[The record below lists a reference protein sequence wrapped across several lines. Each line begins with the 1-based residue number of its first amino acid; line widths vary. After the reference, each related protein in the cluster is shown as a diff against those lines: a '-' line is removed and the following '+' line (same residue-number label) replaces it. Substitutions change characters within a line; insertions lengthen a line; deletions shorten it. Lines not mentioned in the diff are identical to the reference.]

1 MIGATLAV
9 VRREL
14 RSLVSLPHTYAIA
27 CAFLAISGIF
37 FVTFFVQSNL
47 PDLEQYYSNIA
58 TTLLVLAPIIAMR
71 SFAEE
76 RRAGS
81 LDITLS
87 WPVPRTA
94 LVVGKY
100 LVNLVYTWILLSVAW
115 LYVRLLTGMG
125 EMEVGKA
132 VAGFVGILLL
142 AAALSALAL
151 AVSARAASPTGAAF
165 LGFGL
170 LLGLWTLQFAN
181 RMLGPDIGRRVADI
195 SPANHLEAAARGVID
210 GADVAYFLTCVVIGL
225 GFAVHSLERQRPG
238 VTSMLARRSAVR
250 LAVVGAVG
258 AVLLAT
264 GSSVE
269 AQADLTPT
277 KRFTIT
283 RQTKEIAERVHSTVH
298 ITGFVDPDGVGAIE
312 MKALVRQ
319 YRAAHIPVEL
329 EIVDPDA
336 QPGRA
341 RAYGVSRYGQL
352 LVRIGDRQ
360 ELVPDV
366 TEVAL
371 TSAILRL
378 TRDKPAEACFTVGH
392 GEPDINDTRP
402 SGYEVFAAYL
412 RQLGYAP
419 EQLALGA
426 PGGADRLARCAVVI
440 TSPRIPLLAS
450 ELAMLQSYVQ
460 TNGRLIIMSDPDDAT
475 RVQLNELLRPFGLA
489 FGGGEV
495 RDRSALADDP
505 TSVVAFS
512 YPSESPPIRDLKREG
527 IPVLFVA
534 PHPIEKAVTGE
545 IVQPL
550 VPETVVP
557 LVSSSSQSSI
567 VGNPAP
573 GPFVLA
579 ALYDASAVSEQA
591 GSAKLTVS
599 RLAVVGSSA
608 VASNRLIDNFGNRD
622 FATGLIQWV
631 ARETDVIS
639 AGRSFGGVRKIVLTR
654 DRRDHLVRSA
664 IVFPA
669 LAVMIPMP
677 VALLRLR
684 RG

>member
-1 MIGATLAV
+1 VIRATFAV
-9 VRREL
+9 ARKEF
-14 RSLVSLPHTYAIA
+14 RSLVALPHTYAIA

-47 PDLEQYYSNIA
+47 PDLEQYFNNIA

-76 RRAGS
+76 RRAGA

-87 WPVPRTA
+87 WPVPRVA

-100 LVNLVYTWILLSVAW
+100 LVNLAYTWLLLSVAW
-115 LYVRLLTGMG
+115 LYVRLLVGMG
-125 EMEVGKA
+125 EMELGKA

-142 AAALSALAL
+142 GAALSALSL

-181 RMLGPDIGRRVADI
+181 RMLGPDVGKRIADI
-195 SPANHLEAAARGVID
+195 SPATHLEAAARGVID
-210 GADVAYFLTCVVIGL
+210 GGDVAYFLTCVVIGL
-225 GFAVHSLERQRPG
+225 GFAVHALERQRPG
-238 VTSMLARRSAVR
+238 ITSALNRRSGVR
-250 LAVVGAVG
+250 LAGVAAVG
-258 AVLLAT
+258 VLLLVA

-283 RQTKEIAERVHSTVH
+283 RQTKEIADRVHSPIHV
-298 ITGFVDPDGVGAIE
+298 TGFVDPDGTGAVE
-312 MKALVRQ
+312 MKSLIRQ
-319 YRAAHIPVEL
+319 YRTAHIPIEL

-336 QPGRA
+336 QPSKA
-341 RAYGVSRYGQL
+341 RAHGISRYGQL
-352 LVRIGDRQ
+352 VVQIGDRQ

-366 TEVAL
+366 TEIAL

-378 TRDKPAEACFTVGH
+378 TRDKPAVACFTVGH
-392 GEPDINDTRP
+392 GEPDINDTGP
-402 SGYEVFAAYL
+402 AGYEVFAAYL
-412 RQLGYAP
+412 RQLGYSSEP
-419 EQLALGA
+419 LALAAAGA
-426 PGGADRLARCAVVI
+426 TERLGRCAVVV
-440 TSPRIPLLAS
+440 TGPRIPLLPS
-450 ELAMLQSYVQ
+450 ELSMLQSYLES
-460 TNGRLIIMSDPDDAT
+460 NGRLVVMSDPDDRT
-475 RVQLNELLRPFGLA
+475 RGQLNDLLRPFGLA
-489 FGGGEV
+489 IGAGEV
-495 RDRSALADDP
+495 RDRSSLADDP

-512 YPSESPPIRDLKREG
+512 YPSESPPVRDLKRDG

-534 PHPIEKAVTGE
+534 PHPIEHSVSGE
-545 IVQPL
+545 ANQPA
-550 VPETVVP
+550 TP
-557 LVSSSSQSSI
+557 LVSSSSHSTIQ
-567 VGNPAP
+567 GNPAS

-579 ALYDASAVSEQA
+579 ALYDASQVSDRA
-591 GSAKLTVS
+591 GTATLEVS

-608 VASNRLIDNFGNRD
+608 MASNRLIDNFGNRD
-622 FATGLIQWV
+622 FVTGLVQWV
-631 ARETDVIS
+631 GRENDVIS
-639 AGRSFGGVRKIVLTR
+639 AGRSFGGVHKIVLTK
-654 DRRDHLVRSA
+654 DRRDNLVRRG

-669 LAVMIPMP
+669 IAFLLPMP

>member
-1 MIGATLAV
+1 MIGATIAV
-9 VRREL
+9 VRKEL
-14 RSLVSLPHTYAIA
+14 GSLVSLPHTYAIA

-100 LVNLVYTWILLSVAW
+100 LVNLAYTWILLSVAW
-115 LYVRLLTGMG
+115 LYVRLLVGMG

-132 VAGFVGILLL
+132 LAGFVGILLL
-142 AAALSALAL
+142 AAALGALAL

-181 RMLGPDIGRRVADI
+181 RMLGPALGRRVADI
-195 SPANHLEAAARGVID
+195 SPANHLEAAVRGVID

-225 GFAVHSLERQRPG
+225 GFAVHALERQRPG
-238 VTSMLARRSAVR
+238 VTSMVSRRSGAR

-258 AVLLAT
+258 VLLLAA

-283 RQTKEIAERVHSTVH
+283 RQTKEIAARVKSPVYV
-298 ITGFVDPDGVGAIE
+298 TGFVDPDGTGAIE

-319 YRAAHIPVEL
+319 YRTAHIPIEL

-341 RAYGVSRYGQL
+341 RAGGISRYGQL
-352 LVRIGDRQ
+352 LVRIGDRT

-366 TEVAL
+366 TEIGL

-378 TRDKPAEACFTVGH
+378 TRDKPAVACFTVGH
-392 GEPDINDTRP
+392 GEPDVNDTRP
-402 SGYEVFAAYL
+402 PGYEVFAAYL
-412 RQLGYAP
+412 RQLGYASEP
-419 EQLALGA
+419 LALGA
-426 PGGADRLARCAVVI
+426 PGGADRLGQCTVVI
-440 TSPRIPLLAS
+440 AAPRIALFPS
-450 ELAMLQSYVQ
+450 ELSMLQSYVGG
-460 TNGRLIIMSDPDDAT
+460 NGRLVIMGDPDDAT
-475 RVQLNELLRPFGLA
+475 RGQLNDLLRPFGMA
-489 FGGGEV
+489 FGQGEV
-495 RDRSALADDP
+495 RDRSSLADDP

-512 YPSESPPIRDLKREG
+512 YPSESPPIRDLKRDG

-534 PHPIEKAVTGE
+534 PHPIEVATTGD
-545 IVQPL
+545 VARS
-550 VPETVVP
+550 VSP
-557 LVSSSSQSSI
+557 LVSSSSHSSI
-567 VGNPAP
+567 PGSSAS

-579 ALYDASAVSEQA
+579 ALYDASQVSQQA
-591 GSAKLTVS
+591 GSALLTTS

-608 VASNRLIDNFGNRD
+608 LASNRLIDNFGNRD
-622 FATGLIQWV
+622 FVTGLVQWV
-631 ARETDVIS
+631 GRETDVIS
-639 AGRSFGGVRKIVLTR
+639 AGRSFGGVRKIVLTK
-654 DRRDHLVRSA
+654 DRRDHLVRSG

-669 LAVMIPMP
+669 LALLIPMP

>member
-1 MIGATLAV
+1 VIGATVAV
-9 VRREL
+9 IRKEL
-14 RSLVSLPHTYAIA
+14 RSLISLPHTYAIA

-58 TTLLVLAPIIAMR
+58 STLLVLAPIIAMR

-76 RRAGS
+76 RRAGA

-87 WPVPRTA
+87 WPVPRIA
-94 LVVGKY
+94 LVIGKY
-100 LVNLVYTWILLSVAW
+100 LVNLLYTWILLSIAW
-115 LYVRLLTGMG
+115 LYVRLLLGMG

-142 AAALSALAL
+142 AAALSALSL
-151 AVSARAASPTGAAF
+151 AVSARASSPTGAAF

-181 RMLGPDIGRRVADI
+181 RMLGPDVGRRVADI

-210 GADVAYFLTCVVIGL
+210 GGDVAYFLTCVVVGL
-225 GFAVHSLERQRPG
+225 GFAVYALERQRPG
-238 VTSMLARRSAVR
+238 VTKTLGRRSGVR
-250 LAVVGAVG
+250 LAAVGAVG
-258 AVLLAT
+258 VLLLVA

-283 RQTKEIAERVHSTVH
+283 RQTKEIAQRVHSPVH
-298 ITGFVDPDGVGAIE
+298 ITGFVDPDGTGAIE

-319 YRAAHIPVEL
+319 YRTAHIPVDL

-341 RAYGVSRYGQL
+341 RAHGVSRYGQL
-352 LVRIGDRQ
+352 LVKIGDRQ

-366 TEVAL
+366 TEIGL

-378 TRDKPAEACFTVGH
+378 TRHKPAEACFTVGH

-402 SGYEVFAAYL
+402 AGFEIFAAYL

-419 EQLALGA
+419 ETLALGA
-426 PGGADRLARCAVVI
+426 PGGSDRLARCAVVI
-440 TSPRIPLLAS
+440 TAPRIPLLPA

-460 TNGRLIIMSDPDDAT
+460 GHGRLVIMGDPDDTT
-475 RVQLNELLRPFGLA
+475 RGQLNELLRPVGMA
-489 FGGGEV
+489 IGAGEV

-505 TSVVAFS
+505 TSVVAFN
-512 YPSESPPIRDLKREG
+512 YPSESPPIRDLKRDG

-534 PHPIEKAVTGE
+534 PHPIEQATSGE
-545 IVQPL
+545 IQTL
-550 VPETVVP
+550 VPQTVVP
-557 LVSSSSQSSI
+557 LISSSSQSSI
-567 VGNPAP
+567 VGNPAK
-573 GPFVLA
+573 GPFILA
-579 ALYDASAVSEQA
+579 ALYDASEVSEQA
-591 GSAKLTVS
+591 GSAQLTIS
-599 RLAVVGSSA
+599 RLAVVGGSA

-622 FATGLIQWV
+622 FAAGLVQWV
-631 ARETDVIS
+631 SRETDVIS
-639 AGRSFGGVRKIVLTR
+639 AGRSFGGVHKIVLTR

-669 LAVMIPMP
+669 LALLIPLP

>member
-1 MIGATLAV
+1 VIGATLAV
-9 VRREL
+9 IRKEA
-14 RSLVSLPHTYAIA
+14 RSLVTLPHTYAIA

-47 PDLEQYYSNIA
+47 PDLEQYFSNIA

-76 RRAGS
+76 RRAGG

-100 LVNLVYTWILLSVAW
+100 LVNLVYTWLLLSVAW
-115 LYVRLLTGMG
+115 LYVRLLLGMG
-125 EMEVGKA
+125 EMEMGKA

-142 AAALSALAL
+142 AAALGALAL

-170 LLGLWTLQFAN
+170 LLGLWTLQFAA
-181 RMLGPDIGRRVADI
+181 RMLGPGIGKRVADL
-195 SPANHLEAAARGVID
+195 SPATHLEVAARGVID
-210 GADVAYFLTCVVIGL
+210 GGDVAYFLTCVVIGL
-225 GFAVHSLERQRPG
+225 GFAVHALERQRPG
-238 VTSMLARRSAVR
+238 ITRTVARRSGVR
-250 LAVVGAVG
+250 LAAVG
-258 AVLLAT
+258 AIGVLLLVA

-283 RQTKEIAERVHSTVH
+283 RQTKEIARRVHSPIHV
-298 ITGFVDPDGVGAIE
+298 TGFVDPDGTGAVE
-312 MKALVRQ
+312 MKSLIRQ
-319 YRAAHIPVEL
+319 YRTAHVPIEL

-336 QPGRA
+336 QPSKA
-341 RAYGVSRYGQL
+341 RAHGISRYGQL
-352 LVRIGDRQ
+352 LVQIGDRQ

-366 TEVAL
+366 TEIAL

-378 TRDKPAEACFTVGH
+378 TRDKPAVACFTVGH

-402 SGYEVFAAYL
+402 VGYETFAAYL
-412 RQLGYAP
+412 RQLGYAS

-426 PGGADRLARCAVVI
+426 PGATERLGRCAVVI
-440 TSPRIPLLAS
+440 AGPRIPLLPS
-450 ELAMLQSYVQ
+450 ELSLLQTYVGGH
-460 TNGRLIIMSDPDDAT
+460 GRLVIMADPDDAT
-475 RVQLNELLRPFGLA
+475 RAQLNDVLRPFGITM
-489 FGGGEV
+489 GGGEV
-495 RDRSALADDP
+495 RDRSSLADDP

-512 YPSESPPIRDLKREG
+512 YPSESPPIRDLKRDG

-534 PHPIEKAVTGE
+534 PHPIEHGTTGE
-545 IVQPL
+545 ANQPVNSL
-550 VPETVVP
+550 I
-557 LVSSSSQSSI
+557 SSSSHSS
-567 VGNPAP
+567 VAGNPAS

-579 ALYDASAVSEQA
+579 ALYDTSQVADKSGTAT
-591 GSAKLTVS
+591 LITS

-622 FATGLIQWV
+622 FATGLVQWV
-631 ARETDVIS
+631 GRENDVIS
-639 AGRSFGGVRKIVLTR
+639 AGRSFGGVHKIVLTK
-654 DRRDHLVRSA
+654 DRRDHLVRSGIA
-664 IVFPA
+664 FPA
-669 LAVMIPMP
+669 LAFLIPLP

>member
-1 MIGATLAV
+1 MIGATIAV
-9 VRREL
+9 IRREL

-76 RRAGS
+76 RRAGA

-100 LVNLVYTWILLSVAW
+100 LVNLLYTWILLSIAW
-115 LYVRLLTGMG
+115 LYVRLLIGMG

-181 RMLGPDIGRRVADI
+181 RMLGPDIGRRIADI

-210 GADVAYFLTCVVIGL
+210 GGDVGYFLTCVVIGL
-225 GFAVHSLERQRPG
+225 GFAVHALERQRPG
-238 VTSMLARRSAVR
+238 VTRTLGRRSGAR
-250 LAVVGAVG
+250 LAAVGAVG
-258 AVLLAT
+258 VVLLVA

-283 RQTKEIAERVHSTVH
+283 RQTKEIAERIHSPVH
-298 ITGFVDPDGVGAIE
+298 ITGFVDPDGTGAIE

-319 YRAAHIPVEL
+319 YRTAHVPVDL

-341 RAYGVSRYGQL
+341 RAHGVSRYGQL

-392 GEPDINDTRP
+392 GEPDIHDTRP
-402 SGYEVFAAYL
+402 TGFEVFAAYL

-419 EQLALGA
+419 ETLALGA

-440 TSPRIPLLAS
+440 AAPRIPLLPS

-460 TNGRLIIMSDPDDAT
+460 GNGRLIIMSDPDDAT
-475 RVQLNELLRPFGLA
+475 RAQLNELLRPFGMA
-489 FGGGEV
+489 IGAGAV
-495 RDRSALADDP
+495 RDRSALADDS

-534 PHPIEKAVTGE
+534 PHPIEKAISGE
-545 IVQPL
+545 VQTL
-550 VPETVVP
+550 VPQTVVP
-557 LVSSSSQSSI
+557 LISSSSQSS
-567 VGNPAP
+567 VAGNSAS
-573 GPFVLA
+573 GPFILA
-579 ALYDASAVSEQA
+579 ALYDASEVSEQA
-591 GSAKLTVS
+591 GTAQLTIS

-622 FATGLIQWV
+622 FATGLVQWV
-631 ARETDVIS
+631 GRETDVIS

-669 LAVMIPMP
+669 LALLIPMP

>member
-9 VRREL
+9 VRKEA

-27 CAFLAISGIF
+27 GAFLAISGIF

-76 RRAGS
+76 RRAGA

-87 WPVPRTA
+87 WPVPRAA

-100 LVNLVYTWILLSVAW
+100 VVNVAYTWLLLSVAW
-115 LYVRLLTGMG
+115 LYVRLLLGMG

-132 VAGFVGILLL
+132 VAGFVGELLL

-170 LLGLWTLQFAN
+170 LLGLWTLQFAG
-181 RMLGPDIGRRVADI
+181 RMLGPDLGRRVADI

-210 GADVAYFLTCVVIGL
+210 GGDVAYFLTCVVVGL
-225 GFAVHSLERQRPG
+225 GLAVHGLERQRPG
-238 VTSMLARRSAVR
+238 VARTLGRRSGAR
-250 LAVVGAVG
+250 LATVGAAG
-258 AVLLAT
+258 AVLLVL

-277 KRFTIT
+277 RRFTVT
-283 RQTKEIAERVHSTVH
+283 RQTKEIARRVHSPISV
-298 ITGFVDPDGVGAIE
+298 TGFVDPDGPGAVE
-312 MKALVRQ
+312 MKALVRE
-319 YRAAHIPVEL
+319 YRAAHIPIDL

-341 RAYGVSRYGQL
+341 RAGGVSRYGQL
-352 LVRIGDRQ
+352 LVKIGERQ

-366 TEVAL
+366 TEIGL

-378 TRDKPAEACFTVGH
+378 TRENPATACFTVGH
-392 GEPDINDTRP
+392 GEPDIHDTRP
-402 SGYEVFAAYL
+402 GGYEVFAAYL
-412 RQLGYAP
+412 RQLGYASEP
-419 EQLALGA
+419 LALGA
-426 PGGADRLARCAVVI
+426 PGAAERLQRCTVVVAA
-440 TSPRIPLLAS
+440 PRIPLLPAEAS
-450 ELAMLQSYVQ
+450 MLQSYARA
-460 TNGRLIIMSDPDDAT
+460 NGRLVVMGDPDDAT
-475 RVQLNELLRPFGLA
+475 RAQLNDLLRPFGMA
-489 FGGGEV
+489 FGAGEV
-495 RDRSALADDP
+495 RDRSSLADDP

-512 YPSESPPIRDLKREG
+512 YPSESPPIRDLKRDG

-534 PHPIEKAVTGE
+534 PHPVEVATTGE
-545 IVQPL
+545 MAESVSA
-550 VPETVVP
+550 
-557 LVSSSSQSSI
+557 LVSSSSHSS
-567 VGNPAP
+567 VAGGSGS

-579 ALYDASAVSEQA
+579 ALYDVSAVSEQD
-591 GSAKLTVS
+591 GSAVLATS
-599 RLAVVGSSA
+599 RVAVVGSSA
-608 VASNRLIDNFGNRD
+608 LASNRLIDHFGNRD
-622 FATGLIQWV
+622 FTTGLVQWV
-631 ARETDVIS
+631 GRETDVIS
-639 AGRSFGGVRKIVLTR
+639 AGRDFGGVRKVVLTR
-654 DRRDHLVRSA
+654 QRRDHLVRSA
-664 IVFPA
+664 VVFPA
-669 LAVMIPMP
+669 LACLVPMP
-677 VALLRLR
+677 IALVRLR

>member
-1 MIGATLAV
+1 MIRAMLAV
-9 VRREL
+9 VGKEL

-27 CAFLAISGIF
+27 CAFMAISGIF

-76 RRAGS
+76 RRAGA

-100 LVNLVYTWILLSVAW
+100 LVNLAYTWLLLAVAW
-115 LYVRLLTGMG
+115 LYVRLLLRMG

-142 AAALSALAL
+142 AAALSALSL

-170 LLGLWTLQFAN
+170 LLGLWTLQFAA
-181 RMLGPDIGRRVADI
+181 RMLGPGLGRRVADV

-210 GADVAYFLTCVVIGL
+210 GGDVAYFLTCVVIGL
-225 GFAVHSLERQRPG
+225 GLAVHGLERQRPG
-238 VTSMLARRSAVR
+238 VTRTLRRRSGAR
-250 LAVVGAVG
+250 LAAVG
-258 AVLLAT
+258 VAGGLLLVV

-283 RQTKEIAERVHSTVH
+283 RQTKEIAGRIHSPVHV
-298 ITGFVDPDGVGAIE
+298 TGFVDPDGPGAVE

-319 YRAAHIPVEL
+319 YRTAHVPIDL

-341 RAYGVSRYGQL
+341 RANGVSRYGQL
-352 LVRIGDRQ
+352 LVKIGERQ

-366 TEVAL
+366 TEIGL

-378 TRDKPAEACFTVGH
+378 TRDKPAAACFTVGH
-392 GEPDINDTRP
+392 GEPDINDTR
-402 SGYEVFAAYL
+402 SVGYEVFAAYL

-419 EQLALGA
+419 ELLALGA
-426 PGGADRLARCAVVI
+426 PGGSERLGRCSVVI
-440 TSPRIPLLAS
+440 AAPRIPLLAS
-450 ELAMLQSYVQ
+450 ELSMLRSYVES
-460 TNGRLIIMSDPDDAT
+460 NGRLVIMSDPDEAT
-475 RVQLNELLRPFGLA
+475 RAQLNELLGPFGMA
-489 FGGGEV
+489 IGGGEV
-495 RDRSALADDP
+495 RDRSSLADDP

-512 YPSESPPIRDLKREG
+512 YPSESPAIRDLKRDG

-534 PHPIEKAVTGE
+534 PHPIETATTGD
-545 IVQPL
+545 VARS
-550 VPETVVP
+550 VAA
-557 LVSSSSQSSI
+557 LVSSSSHSTIPNAS
-567 VGNPAP
+567 GDPAA

-579 ALYDASAVSEQA
+579 ALYDASHVSEQA
-591 GSAKLTVS
+591 GSATLTTS

-608 VASNRLIDNFGNRD
+608 LASNRLIDSFGNRD
-622 FATGLIQWV
+622 FVTGLVQWV
-631 ARETDVIS
+631 GRETDVIS

-654 DRRDHLVRSA
+654 DRRDHLVRA
-664 IVFPA
+664 GIVFPA
-669 LAVMIPMP
+669 LAFLIPMP

>member
-9 VRREL
+9 LRREL

-100 LVNLVYTWILLSVAW
+100 LVNLLYTWILLSVAW

-151 AVSARAASPTGAAF
+151 AVSARASSPTGAAF

-181 RMLGPDIGRRVADI
+181 RMLGPNIGRRVADI
-195 SPANHLEAAARGVID
+195 SPANHLEAEARGVID

-225 GFAVHSLERQRPG
+225 GFSVHALERQRPG
-238 VTSMLARRSAVR
+238 MTSALARRSGVR

-258 AVLLAT
+258 AVLLVT

-283 RQTKEIAERVHSTVH
+283 RQTKEIAERVHSPVH
-298 ITGFVDPDGVGAIE
+298 ITGFVDPDGTGAIE

-319 YRAAHIPVEL
+319 YRTAHIPVEL

-341 RAYGVSRYGQL
+341 RATGVSRYGQL

-366 TEVAL
+366 NEIAL

-402 SGYEVFAAYL
+402 SGYEIFAAYL

-426 PGGADRLARCAVVI
+426 PGGPDRLSRCAVVI
-440 TSPRIPLLAS
+440 TAPRIPLLAS

-460 TNGRLIIMSDPDDAT
+460 GKGRLIVMGDPDDAT
-475 RVQLNELLRPFGLA
+475 RVQLNELLRPFGVA
-489 FGGGEV
+489 FGQGEV

-534 PHPIEKAVTGE
+534 PHPIEKAITGE

-550 VPETVVP
+550 APETVVP

-567 VGNPAP
+567 VGNPTP
-573 GPFVLA
+573 GPYVLA
-579 ALYDASAVSEQA
+579 ALYDASAVSEQE
-591 GSAKLTVS
+591 GSATLTVS

-622 FATGLIQWV
+622 FATGLVQWV

-669 LAVMIPMP
+669 LALMIPMP

>member
-9 VRREL
+9 VHREL

-94 LVVGKY
+94 LVIGKY
-100 LVNLVYTWILLSVAW
+100 VVNVGYTWILLSVAW
-115 LYVRLLTGMG
+115 LYVRLLTAMG

-132 VAGFVGILLL
+132 VAGFVGVLLL

-181 RMLGPDIGRRVADI
+181 RMLGPNLGNRVADI

-210 GADVAYFLTCVVIGL
+210 GADVAYFLTCVVVGL
-225 GFAVHSLERQRPG
+225 GFAVHALERQRPG
-238 VTSMLARRSAVR
+238 VTNTLARRSALR

-258 AVLLAT
+258 AVLLGT

-283 RQTKEIAERVHSTVH
+283 RQTKEIAERVHSPVH

-319 YRAAHIPVEL
+319 YRTAHIPVEL

-341 RAYGVSRYGQL
+341 RANGVSRYGQL
-352 LVRIGDRQ
+352 LVRIGDRT

-366 TEVAL
+366 TEVGL

-402 SGYEVFAAYL
+402 SGYEIFAAYL

-426 PGGADRLARCAVVI
+426 PGGAERLAGCAVVI
-440 TSPRIPLLAS
+440 TAPRIPLLAS
-450 ELAMLQSYVQ
+450 ELAMLQSYLRG
-460 TNGRLIIMSDPDDAT
+460 NGRLIIMSDPDDAT
-475 RVQLNELLRPFGLA
+475 RGQLNELLRPFALA
-489 FGGGEV
+489 LGQGEV

-512 YPSESPPIRDLKREG
+512 YPSESPPIRDLKRDG

-534 PHPIEKAVTGE
+534 PHPIEKAITTG
-545 IVQPL
+545 IVDPL

-557 LVSSSSQSSI
+557 LISSSSQSSI
-567 VGNPAP
+567 VGNPAK

-622 FATGLIQWV
+622 FATGLVQWV

-669 LAVMIPMP
+669 LALMIPMP

>member
-1 MIGATLAV
+1 MGALVAV
-9 VRREL
+9 IRKEV
-14 RSLVSLPHTYAIA
+14 RSLICLPHSYAIA
-27 CAFLAISGIF
+27 CAFVAISGIF

-58 TTLLVLAPIIAMR
+58 STLLVLTPIIAMR

-94 LVVGKY
+94 LVIGKY
-100 LVNLVYTWILLSVAW
+100 LVNLGYTWLLLSVAW
-115 LYVRLLTGMG
+115 LYVRLLRGMG

-210 GADVAYFLTCVVIGL
+210 GADVAYFMTCVVIGL
-225 GFAVHSLERQRPG
+225 GFAVHALERQRPG
-238 VTSMLARRSAVR
+238 VTHTLGRRSGAR
-250 LAVVGAVG
+250 LAAVGAVG
-258 AVLLAT
+258 AVLLAA

-283 RQTKEIAERVHSTVH
+283 RQTKEIAARVHSPVH
-298 ITGFVDPDGVGAIE
+298 ITGFIDPDGTGAIE
-312 MKALVRQ
+312 MKSLVRQ
-319 YRAAHIPVEL
+319 YRTAHIPVDL

-341 RAYGVSRYGQL
+341 RAHGVARYGQL
-352 LVRIGDRQ
+352 LVQIGDRQ

-402 SGYEVFAAYL
+402 AGFEIFAAYL

-440 TSPRIPLLAS
+440 TAPRVPLLPS
-450 ELAMLQSYVQ
+450 ELAMLQAYTQ
-460 TNGRLIIMSDPDDAT
+460 GEGRLIIMSDPDDAT
-475 RVQLNELLRPFGLA
+475 RRQLNELLRPFGMA
-489 FGGGEV
+489 FGQGEV
-495 RDRSALADDP
+495 RDRSAMADDP

-512 YPSESPPIRDLKREG
+512 YPSESPPIRDLKRDG

-534 PHPIEKAVTGE
+534 PHPIEKAITGE
-545 IVQPL
+545 LVKEL
-550 VPETVVP
+550 VPETVLP
-557 LVSSSSQSSI
+557 LVSSSSKSSI
-567 VGNPAP
+567 AGNPTP
-573 GPFVLA
+573 GPYVLA
-579 ALYDASAVSEQA
+579 ALYDASAVSDQA
-591 GSAKLTVS
+591 GGPKLTVS

-622 FATGLIQWV
+622 FATGLTQWV
-631 ARETDVIS
+631 GRETDVIA
-639 AGRSFGGVRKIVLTR
+639 AGRSFGGVHKIVLTK
-654 DRRDHLVRSA
+654 DRRDHLVRA
-664 IVFPA
+664 GIVFPA
-669 LAVMIPMP
+669 LALLIPMP
-677 VALLRLR
+677 IALLRLR

>member
-1 MIGATLAV
+1 VIGATVAV
-9 VRREL
+9 IRREL

-27 CAFLAISGIF
+27 CVFLAISGIF

-87 WPVPRTA
+87 WPVPRPA
-94 LVVGKY
+94 LVIGKY
-100 LVNLVYTWILLSVAW
+100 LVNLLYTWILLSIVW
-115 LYVRLLTGMG
+115 VYVRLLTGMG

-142 AAALSALAL
+142 AAALSALSL
-151 AVSARAASPTGAAF
+151 AVSARASSPTGAAF

-181 RMLGPDIGRRVADI
+181 RMLGPNVGRRIADI
-195 SPANHLEAAARGVID
+195 SPADHLEAAARGVID

-225 GFAVHSLERQRPG
+225 GFAVHALERQRPG
-238 VTSMLARRSAVR
+238 VTRTLSRRSGAR
-250 LAVVGAVG
+250 LAAVGAVG
-258 AVLLAT
+258 VLLLVA

-283 RQTKEIAERVHSTVH
+283 RQTKEIAARVHSPVH
-298 ITGFVDPDGVGAIE
+298 ITGFVDPDGTGAIE
-312 MKALVRQ
+312 MQALVRQ
-319 YRAAHIPVEL
+319 YRTAHIPVDL

-341 RAYGVSRYGQL
+341 RATGVSRYGQL

-366 TEVAL
+366 TEIAL

-392 GEPDINDTRP
+392 GEPDIHDTRP
-402 SGYEVFAAYL
+402 SGFEIFAAYL

-419 EQLALGA
+419 ETLALGA
-426 PGGADRLARCAVVI
+426 EGGADRLARCAVVI
-440 TSPRIPLLAS
+440 AAPRVRLLPA
-450 ELAMLQSYVQ
+450 ELAMLQSYVEG
-460 TNGRLIIMSDPDDAT
+460 NGRLIIMGDPDDAT
-475 RVQLNELLRPFGLA
+475 RAQLNELLRPFGIA
-489 FGGGEV
+489 IGAGEV

-512 YPSESPPIRDLKREG
+512 YPSESPPIRDLKRDG
-527 IPVLFVA
+527 IPVLFVS
-534 PHPIEKAVTGE
+534 PHPIEKGVSGG
-545 IVQPL
+545 IGSL
-550 VPETVVP
+550 VPDTVVP
-557 LVSSSSQSSI
+557 LISSSSKSSI
-567 VGNPAP
+567 IGNPAP

-579 ALYDASAVSEQA
+579 ALYDASEVSEQA
-591 GSAKLTVS
+591 GSAALKVS

-622 FATGLIQWV
+622 FATGLVQWV
-631 ARETDVIS
+631 GRENDVIS

-669 LAVMIPMP
+669 VAFLIPMP
-677 VALLRLR
+677 WALLRLR

>member
-1 MIGATLAV
+1 MIGATVAV
-9 VRREL
+9 IRKEL

-76 RRAGS
+76 RRAGA

-100 LVNLVYTWILLSVAW
+100 LVNLLYTWILLSIVW
-115 LYVRLLTGMG
+115 LYVRLLLGMG

-181 RMLGPDIGRRVADI
+181 RMLGPDIGRRVADV

-210 GADVAYFLTCVVIGL
+210 GGDVAYFLTCVVMGL
-225 GFAVHSLERQRPG
+225 GFAVHALERQRPG
-238 VTSMLARRSAVR
+238 VTRTLGRRSGAR
-250 LAVVGAVG
+250 LAAVGAVG
-258 AVLLAT
+258 VLLLVG

-283 RQTKEIAERVHSTVH
+283 RQTKEIAQRVHSPVH
-298 ITGFVDPDGVGAIE
+298 ITGFVDPDGTGAIE

-319 YRAAHIPVEL
+319 YRTAHIPVDL

-341 RAYGVSRYGQL
+341 RAHGVSRYGQL

-366 TEVAL
+366 TEIAL

-392 GEPDINDTRP
+392 GEPDIHDTRP
-402 SGYEVFAAYL
+402 AGYELFAVYL

-426 PGGADRLARCAVVI
+426 PGGSERLARCAVVI
-440 TSPRIPLLAS
+440 AAPRIALLAS

-460 TNGRLIIMSDPDDAT
+460 GNGRLIIMSDPDEAT
-475 RVQLNELLRPFGLA
+475 RGQLNELLRPFGLA
-489 FGGGEV
+489 IGGGEV
-495 RDRSALADDP
+495 RDRSSLADDP

-534 PHPIEKAVTGE
+534 PHPIEKATTGE
-545 IVQPL
+545 LVQPL
-550 VPETVVP
+550 APQTVVP
-557 LVSSSSQSSI
+557 LVSSSSQSTI
-567 VGNPAP
+567 AGNSAA
-573 GPFVLA
+573 GPFDLA
-579 ALYDASAVSEQA
+579 ALYDASEVSQQA
-591 GSAKLTVS
+591 GSAMLTVS
-599 RLAVVGSSA
+599 RLAVVGSAA

-622 FATGLIQWV
+622 FATGLVQWV
-631 ARETDVIS
+631 GRETDVIS

-669 LAVMIPMP
+669 VALLIPMP

>member
-1 MIGATLAV
+1 MIAATVAV
-9 VRREL
+9 IRREL

-27 CAFLAISGIF
+27 CVFLAISGIF

-87 WPVPRTA
+87 WPVPRPA
-94 LVVGKY
+94 LVIGKY
-100 LVNLVYTWILLSVAW
+100 LVNLLYTWILLSIVW
-115 LYVRLLTGMG
+115 VYVRLLTGMG

-132 VAGFVGILLL
+132 VAGFVAILLL
-142 AAALSALAL
+142 AAALSALSL
-151 AVSARAASPTGAAF
+151 AVSARASSPTGAAF

-181 RMLGPDIGRRVADI
+181 RMLGPNVGRRIADI
-195 SPANHLEAAARGVID
+195 SPADHLEAAARGVID

-225 GFAVHSLERQRPG
+225 GFAVHALERQRPG
-238 VTSMLARRSAVR
+238 VTRTLGRRSGVR
-250 LAVVGAVG
+250 LAAVGAVG
-258 AVLLAT
+258 VLLLVA

-283 RQTKEIAERVHSTVH
+283 RQTKEIAARVHSPVH
-298 ITGFVDPDGVGAIE
+298 ITGFVDPDGTGAIE
-312 MKALVRQ
+312 MQALVRQ
-319 YRAAHIPVEL
+319 YRTAHIPVDL

-341 RAYGVSRYGQL
+341 RATGVSRYGQL
-352 LVRIGDRQ
+352 LVKIGDRQ

-366 TEVAL
+366 TEIAL

-392 GEPDINDTRP
+392 GEPDIHDTRP
-402 SGYEVFAAYL
+402 SGFEIFAAYL

-419 EQLALGA
+419 ETLALGA
-426 PGGADRLARCAVVI
+426 EGGADRLARCAVVI
-440 TSPRIPLLAS
+440 AAPRVRLLPA
-450 ELAMLQSYVQ
+450 ELAMLQSYVEG
-460 TNGRLIIMSDPDDAT
+460 NGRLIIMGDPDDAT
-475 RVQLNELLRPFGLA
+475 RAQLNELLRPFGIA
-489 FGGGEV
+489 IGAGEV

-512 YPSESPPIRDLKREG
+512 YPSESPPIRDLKRDG
-527 IPVLFVA
+527 IPVLFVS
-534 PHPIEKAVTGE
+534 PHPIEKGVSGG
-545 IVQPL
+545 IGSL
-550 VPETVVP
+550 VPDTVVP
-557 LVSSSSQSSI
+557 LISSSSKSSI
-567 VGNPAP
+567 IGNPAP

-579 ALYDASAVSEQA
+579 ALYDASEVSEQA
-591 GSAKLTVS
+591 GSAALKVS

-622 FATGLIQWV
+622 FATGLVQWV
-631 ARETDVIS
+631 GRENDVIS

-669 LAVMIPMP
+669 VAFLIPMP
-677 VALLRLR
+677 WALLRLR

>member
-1 MIGATLAV
+1 MIPATLAV
-9 VRREL
+9 ARREL
-14 RSLVSLPHTYAIA
+14 RSLISLPHTYAIA
-27 CAFLAISGIF
+27 SAFMAISGIF

-76 RRAGS
+76 RRAGA

-100 LVNLVYTWILLSVAW
+100 LVNLLYTWLLLSVAW
-115 LYVRLLTGMG
+115 LYVRLLLRMG

-170 LLGLWTLQFAN
+170 LLGLWTLQFAA
-181 RMLGPDIGRRVADI
+181 RMLGPNLGRRVADL
-195 SPANHLEAAARGVID
+195 SPANHLEAPARGVID
-210 GADVAYFLTCVVIGL
+210 GGDVAYFLTCVLIGL
-225 GFAVHSLERQRPG
+225 GLAVHGLERQRPG
-238 VTSMLARRSAVR
+238 VTKTLGRRSGAR
-250 LAVVGAVG
+250 LAAVG
-258 AVLLAT
+258 AAGVVLLVA

-283 RQTKEIAERVHSTVH
+283 RQTKEIAGRIHSPVH
-298 ITGFVDPDGVGAIE
+298 ITGFVDPDGPGAVE

-319 YRAAHIPVEL
+319 YRAAHIPVDL

-341 RAYGVSRYGQL
+341 RANGVSRYGQL
-352 LVRIGDRQ
+352 LVKIGERQ

-366 TEVAL
+366 TEIGL

-378 TRDKPAEACFTVGH
+378 TREKPAAACFTVGH

-402 SGYEVFAAYL
+402 VGYEVFAVYL

-419 EQLALGA
+419 EPLALGA
-426 PGGADRLARCAVVI
+426 PGGSDRLGRCSVVI
-440 TSPRIPLLAS
+440 AAPRIPLLAS
-450 ELAMLQSYVQ
+450 ELSMLQSYVQ
-460 TNGRLIIMSDPDDAT
+460 GNGRLVIMGDPDDAT
-475 RVQLNELLRPFGLA
+475 RTQLNELLRPFGMA
-489 FGGGEV
+489 IGGGEV
-495 RDRSALADDP
+495 RDRSSLADDP

-512 YPSESPPIRDLKREG
+512 YPSESPPVRDLKRDG
-527 IPVLFVA
+527 IPVLLVA
-534 PHPIEKAVTGE
+534 PHPIETATTGD
-545 IVQPL
+545 VARS
-550 VPETVVP
+550 VAA
-557 LVSSSSQSSI
+557 LVSSSSHSSI
-567 VGNPAP
+567 SGDSAS

-579 ALYDASAVSEQA
+579 ALYDASQVSEQS
-591 GSAKLTVS
+591 GSATLTTS

-608 VASNRLIDNFGNRD
+608 LASNRLIDSFGNRD
-622 FATGLIQWV
+622 FATGLVQWV
-631 ARETDVIS
+631 ARDTDVIS
-639 AGRSFGGVRKIVLTR
+639 AGRSFGGVRKVVLTR
-654 DRRDHLVRSA
+654 ERRDHLVRA
-664 IVFPA
+664 GIVFPA
-669 LAVMIPMP
+669 LALLIPMP

>member
-1 MIGATLAV
+1 MIGATVAV
-9 VRREL
+9 IRKEL

-76 RRAGS
+76 RRAGA

-100 LVNLVYTWILLSVAW
+100 LVNVLYTWLLLSVVW
-115 LYVRLLTGMG
+115 LYVWLLLGMG

-142 AAALSALAL
+142 AAALSALSL
-151 AVSARAASPTGAAF
+151 AVSARASSPTGAAF

-170 LLGLWTLQFAN
+170 LLGLWTLQFAG
-181 RMLGPDIGRRVADI
+181 RMLGPDVGRRIADI

-210 GADVAYFLTCVVIGL
+210 GGDVAYFLTCVVIGL
-225 GFAVHSLERQRPG
+225 GFAVHALERQRPG
-238 VTSMLARRSAVR
+238 VTSTLGRRSGAR
-250 LAVVGAVG
+250 LAAVG
-258 AVLLAT
+258 AGGVLLLVA

-283 RQTKEIAERVHSTVH
+283 RQTKEIAQRVHSPVH
-298 ITGFVDPDGVGAIE
+298 ITGFVDPDGTGAVE

-319 YRAAHIPVEL
+319 YRTAHIPVDL

-341 RAYGVSRYGQL
+341 RAHGVSRYGQL
-352 LVRIGDRQ
+352 LVKIGDRQ

-366 TEVAL
+366 TEIAL

-426 PGGADRLARCAVVI
+426 PGGEDRLARCAVVI
-440 TSPRIPLLAS
+440 TAPRIPLLPA

-460 TNGRLIIMSDPDDAT
+460 GNGRLIIMSDPDDAT
-475 RVQLNELLRPFGLA
+475 RGQLNELLRPFGLA
-489 FGGGEV
+489 FGAGEV

-512 YPSESPPIRDLKREG
+512 YPSESPPIRDLKRDG

-534 PHPIEKAVTGE
+534 PHPIEKATSGE
-545 IVQPL
+545 MTL
-550 VPETVVP
+550 VPETVLP
-557 LVSSSSQSSI
+557 LISSSSQSSI
-567 VGNPAP
+567 VGNSAS
-573 GPFVLA
+573 GPFILA
-579 ALYDASAVSEQA
+579 ALYDASEVSEQA
-591 GSAKLTVS
+591 GSATLTVS

-622 FATGLIQWV
+622 FATGLVQWV
-631 ARETDVIS
+631 GRETDVIS

-669 LAVMIPMP
+669 LALLIPLP

>member
-1 MIGATLAV
+1 VIGATLAV
-9 VRREL
+9 IRKEL
-14 RSLVSLPHTYAIA
+14 RSLISLPHTYAIA
-27 CAFLAISGIF
+27 CAFVAISGIF

-76 RRAGS
+76 RRAGA

-100 LVNLVYTWILLSVAW
+100 VVNLLYTWLLLSVAW
-115 LYVRLLTGMG
+115 LYVRLLLGLG

-170 LLGLWTLQFAN
+170 LLGLWTLQFAG
-181 RMLGPDIGRRVADI
+181 RMLGPDVGRLVADV
-195 SPANHLEAAARGVID
+195 SPANHLEVAVRGVID
-210 GADVAYFLTCVVIGL
+210 GGDVAYFLTCVVMGL
-225 GFAVHSLERQRPG
+225 GFAVHALERQRPG
-238 VTSMLARRSAVR
+238 VTRTLGRRSGAR
-250 LAVVGAVG
+250 LAAVGAVG
-258 AVLLAT
+258 VLLLAA

-283 RQTKEIAERVHSTVH
+283 RQTKEIARRVHSPIHV
-298 ITGFVDPDGVGAIE
+298 TGFVDPDGAGAVE

-319 YRAAHIPVEL
+319 YRTAHIPIEL

-341 RAYGVSRYGQL
+341 RAHGVSRYGQL
-352 LVRIGDRQ
+352 LVEIGGRQ

-366 TEVAL
+366 TEVGV

-378 TRDKPAEACFTVGH
+378 TRDKPATACFTVGH

-402 SGYEVFAAYL
+402 AGYEVFAAYL
-412 RQLGYAP
+412 RQLGYASEP
-419 EQLALGA
+419 LALGA
-426 PGGADRLARCAVVI
+426 PGGSDRLGRCSVVI
-440 TSPRIPLLAS
+440 AAPRVPLLAS
-450 ELAMLQSYVQ
+450 ELSMLQSYVGG
-460 TNGRLIIMSDPDDAT
+460 NGRLVIMGDPDDTT
-475 RVQLNELLRPFGLA
+475 RTQLNDLLRPFGLA
-489 FGGGEV
+489 IGGGEV
-495 RDRSALADDP
+495 RDRSSLADDP
-505 TSVVAFS
+505 ASVVAFS
-512 YPSESPPIRDLKREG
+512 YPSESPPIRDLKRDG

-534 PHPIEKAVTGE
+534 PHPVEAATTGD
-545 IVQPL
+545 VAHS
-550 VPETVVP
+550 VVA
-557 LVSSSSQSSI
+557 LVSSSSHSS
-567 VGNPAP
+567 VPGNSAS

-579 ALYDASAVSEQA
+579 ALYDASQVSDQS
-591 GSAKLTVS
+591 GSATLQTS

-608 VASNRLIDNFGNRD
+608 LASNRLIDSFGNRD
-622 FATGLIQWV
+622 FATGLVQWV
-631 ARETDVIS
+631 GRETDVIS
-639 AGRSFGGVRKIVLTR
+639 AGRSFGGVHKIVLTR
-654 DRRDHLVRSA
+654 DRRDHLVRA
-664 IVFPA
+664 GIIFPA
-669 LAVMIPMP
+669 LALLIPMP

>member
-1 MIGATLAV
+1 VIGATLAV
-9 VRREL
+9 IRKEL
-14 RSLVSLPHTYAIA
+14 RSLICLPHTYAIA

-58 TTLLVLAPIIAMR
+58 STLLVLAPIIAMR

-76 RRAGS
+76 RRAGA

-87 WPVPRTA
+87 WPVPRIA

-100 LVNLVYTWILLSVAW
+100 LVNLLYTWILLSIAW
-115 LYVRLLTGMG
+115 LYVRLLLGMG

-142 AAALSALAL
+142 AAALSALSL
-151 AVSARAASPTGAAF
+151 AVSARASSPTGAAF

-170 LLGLWTLQFAN
+170 LLGLWTLQYAA
-181 RMLGPDIGRRVADI
+181 RMLGPDVGRRVADI
-195 SPANHLEAAARGVID
+195 SPANHLEAGVRGVID
-210 GADVAYFLTCVVIGL
+210 GGDVAYFLTCVVVGL
-225 GFAVHSLERQRPG
+225 GFAVYALERQRPG
-238 VTSMLARRSAVR
+238 VTRTLGRRSGAR
-250 LAVVGAVG
+250 LAAVGAVG
-258 AVLLAT
+258 VLLLVA

-283 RQTKEIAERVHSTVH
+283 RQTKEIAARVHSPVH
-298 ITGFVDPDGVGAIE
+298 ITGFVDPDGTGAIE

-319 YRAAHIPVEL
+319 YRTAHIPVDL

-341 RAYGVSRYGQL
+341 RANGVSRYGQL
-352 LVRIGDRQ
+352 LVKIGDRQ

-366 TEVAL
+366 TEIGL

-402 SGYEVFAAYL
+402 AGFEIFAAYL

-419 EQLALGA
+419 ETLALGA
-426 PGGADRLARCAVVI
+426 PGGSDRLARCSVVI
-440 TSPRIPLLAS
+440 TAPRLPLLPA
-450 ELAMLQSYVQ
+450 ELAMLQSYVSA
-460 TNGRLIIMSDPDDAT
+460 NGRLVIMGDPDDAT
-475 RVQLNELLRPFGLA
+475 RAQLNEVLRPAGLA
-489 FGGGEV
+489 IGAGEV

-505 TSVVAFS
+505 TSVVAFN
-512 YPSESPPIRDLKREG
+512 YPSESPPIRDLKRDG

-534 PHPIEKAVTGE
+534 PHPIEKATSGE
-545 IVQPL
+545 VQAL

-557 LVSSSSQSSI
+557 LISSSSQSSI
-567 VGNPAP
+567 IGNPAK
-573 GPFVLA
+573 GPFIIA
-579 ALYDASAVSEQA
+579 ALYDASEVSERA
-591 GSAKLTVS
+591 GTAQLTIS

-622 FATGLIQWV
+622 FATGLVQWV
-631 ARETDVIS
+631 SRETDVIS
-639 AGRSFGGVRKIVLTR
+639 AGRSFGGVHKIVLTR
-654 DRRDHLVRSA
+654 ERRDHLVRSA

-669 LAVMIPMP
+669 LALLIPLP

>member
-1 MIGATLAV
+1 MIRATLAV
-9 VRREL
+9 VRKEA
-14 RSLVSLPHTYAIA
+14 RSLVALPHTYAIA

-76 RRAGS
+76 RRAGA

-87 WPVPRTA
+87 WPVPRVA

-100 LVNLVYTWILLSVAW
+100 LVNLVYTWLLLSVAW
-115 LYVRLLTGMG
+115 LYVRLLLGMG
-125 EMEVGKA
+125 EMELGKA

-142 AAALSALAL
+142 AAALSALSL

-170 LLGLWTLQFAN
+170 LLGMWTLQFAN
-181 RMLGPDIGRRVADI
+181 RMLGPDIGKRVADI
-195 SPANHLEAAARGVID
+195 SPATHLDAAARGVID
-210 GADVAYFLTCVVIGL
+210 GGDVAYFLTCVVIGL
-225 GFAVHSLERQRPG
+225 GFAVHALERQRPG
-238 VTSMLARRSAVR
+238 ITKMLNRRSGVR
-250 LAVVGAVG
+250 LAAVGAVG
-258 AVLLAT
+258 VLLLVA

-283 RQTKEIAERVHSTVH
+283 RQTKEIAQRVHSTVH
-298 ITGFVDPDGVGAIE
+298 ITGYVDPDGTGAVE
-312 MKALVRQ
+312 MQSLIRQ
-319 YRAAHIPVEL
+319 YRTAHIPVDL

-336 QPGRA
+336 QPSKA
-341 RAYGVSRYGQL
+341 RAHGISRYGQMF
-352 LVRIGDRQ
+352 VQIGDRQ

-366 TEVAL
+366 TEIAL

-378 TRDKPAEACFTVGH
+378 TRDKPAVACFTIGH

-402 SGYEVFAAYL
+402 VGFDVFAAYL

-426 PGGADRLARCAVVI
+426 PGGPERLASCAVLI
-440 TSPRIPLLAS
+440 TAPRIPLLPS
-450 ELAMLQSYVQ
+450 ELSLLQSYVQ
-460 TNGRLIIMSDPDDAT
+460 GNGRLIIMGDPEDAT
-475 RVQLNELLRPFGLA
+475 RGQLNDVLRPFGLA
-489 FGGGEV
+489 IGAGEV
-495 RDRSALADDP
+495 RDRSSLADDP
-505 TSVVAFS
+505 NSVVAFS
-512 YPSESPPIRDLKREG
+512 YPSESPPIRDLKRDG

-534 PHPIEKAVTGE
+534 PHPIEHAVNEAANAPVT
-545 IVQPL
+545 
-550 VPETVVP
+550 P
-557 LVSSSSQSSI
+557 LVSSSSHSSI
-567 VGNPAP
+567 PGNTAA

-579 ALYDASAVSEQA
+579 ALYDASEVSNQTGTA
-591 GSAKLTVS
+591 TLITS
-599 RLAVVGSSA
+599 RLAVVGSSGP
-608 VASNRLIDNFGNRD
+608 ASNRLIDNFGNRD
-622 FATGLIQWV
+622 FVTGLVQWV
-631 ARETDVIS
+631 GRENDVIS
-639 AGRSFGGVRKIVLTR
+639 AGRSFGGVHKIVLTK
-654 DRRDHLVRSA
+654 DRRDNLVRSG

-669 LAVMIPMP
+669 LAFLLPMP